1 MTHTYFSSQV
11 GVGKRGHTVGLTAW
25 QTVGG
30 EWQFFDG
37 VALWGLYISVL
48 ARLAQVAAIDRV
60 ELRKQI
66 DVFITTD
73 GYKKQ

>member
-1 MTHTYFSSQV
+1 
-11 GVGKRGHTVGLTAW
+11 
-25 QTVGG
+25 VGG
-30 EWQFFDG
+30 SFSAAWHYGF
-37 VALWGLYISVL
+37 YNSVL